1 MQMLPEEIIKRKEVI
16 DLYKWGIWLIG
27 GILGTIVLGVLVL
40 AGLGAQVPDWLNAI
54 GVVLATALASLIG
67 KENRNE

>member
-1 MQMLPEEIIKRKEVI
+1 MQMLPEEITKRKEVI

-54 GVVLATALASLIG
+54 GVVLATALAGLIG